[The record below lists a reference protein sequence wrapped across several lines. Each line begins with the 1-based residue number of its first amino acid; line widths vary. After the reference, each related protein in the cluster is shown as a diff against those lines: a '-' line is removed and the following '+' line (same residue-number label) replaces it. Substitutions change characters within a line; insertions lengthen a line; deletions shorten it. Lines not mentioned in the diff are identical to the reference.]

1 MPTPNEETWT
11 QIATGLVFGNSGI
24 LQTVCVDGKHIKIPA
39 PRNSDSLFF
48 FFFFF
53 FKQTFSIVLLGVVD
67 AKYRFVAAVIGSFGK
82 KSDGGIFSSSQLGQR
97 LENNTLNIP
106 PETMYAAWYN

>member
-1 MPTPNEETWT
+1 MYANSKRGDLDTNCNWIGFWELWNSPN
-11 QIATGLVFGNSGI
+11 
-24 LQTVCVDGKHIKIPA
+24 CVDGKDIKIPA
-39 PRNSDSLFF
+39 PRNSGSL